1 MGILDQHF
9 YVIVTELE
17 TTYKNTTEIKI
28 YPERNVLSFG
38 LNSFGTKLLAI
49 LNRAHIIPKNDSMHP
64 IAGQF
69 ALSRAHDY
77 QL

>member
-28 YPERNVLSFG
+28 YPERKVLVCLVLG
-38 LNSFGTKLLAI
+38 
-49 LNRAHIIPKNDSMHP
+49 
-64 IAGQF
+64 
-69 ALSRAHDY
+69 
-77 QL
+77 